1 MSGYQLVTNMLQ
13 VRPVYR
19 LAVRYVT
26 KYQCAACLNLPQFQ
40 RGMHVTSRLRTNEV
54 RPATTVDNENASNV
68 TGEVNEASADDGE
81 PSASIS
87 ESRSS
92 SIAAESTAPG
102 PHDDS
107 STTTAAPPSA
117 LAPLTTLARPWTPIE
132 AKGPQKGTASIHKTF
147 HFDTFENA
155 FMFMTRIAFYASQIN
170 HHPRMFNFWNRVRL
184 TLSSY
189 DNVRKTRVVSH
200 VDVKMGTFAEKVY
213 SSLVE
218 RRTNEIEEGSVS
230 KEGGG
235 GGTTKLSDILGDELI
250 RRGSDS
256 YAMLNNT
263 QRQGQKRPN
272 KSIGPEQRKAMVDAL
287 RRIAKTEDK

>member
-1 MSGYQLVTNMLQ
+1 MLQ

-26 KYQCAACLNLPQFQ
+26 KYQCAACLNLHHFQ
-40 RGMHVTSRLRTNEV
+40 RRMHVTPRLRTNGIP
-54 RPATTVDNENASNV
+54 PATTVENAHASNV

-81 PSASIS
+81 QSAPIS
-87 ESRSS
+87 ESRSA
-92 SIAAESTAPG
+92 SIAAESTAPE
-102 PHDDS
+102 PHDDN

-117 LAPLTTLARPWTPIE
+117 LAPLTTLARPWTSIE
-132 AKGPQKGTASIHKTF
+132 AKGPQTGTASINKTF
-147 HFDTFENA
+147 HFDTFEDA

-200 VDVKMGTFAEKVY
+200 VDVEMGTFAERVY

-218 RRTNEIEEGSVS
+218 RRRSEIAGQEGS

-235 GGTTKLSDILGDELI
+235 GEKTKLSDILAEELI
-250 RRGSDS
+250 KRGNGS

-263 QRQGQKRPN
+263 QRQGQKKPN
-272 KSIGPEQRKAMVDAL
+272 KSIGPEKRKATLDAL
-287 RRIAKTEDK
+287 RKIAKTEEK